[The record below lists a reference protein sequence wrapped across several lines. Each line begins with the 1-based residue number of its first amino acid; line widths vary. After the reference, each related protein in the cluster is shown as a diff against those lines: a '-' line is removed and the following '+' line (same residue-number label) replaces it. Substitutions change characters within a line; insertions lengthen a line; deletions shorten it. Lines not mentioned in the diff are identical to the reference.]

1 MVATARAP
9 LRADRLRTLNA
20 PRPVTVELHANGSP
34 AKVWRS
40 NCNGG
45 GQEANASV
53 EKQLRRSDGQR
64 SDGQETTAAVVETI
78 IEMWRIDDEW
88 WRQLISRSYFAV
100 LLEGGT
106 RVVLF
111 EDLVTHEWF
120 MQTA

>member
-1 MVATARAP
+1 MVAPSRAP
-9 LRADRLRTLNA
+9 LRTDRLRTLNA
-20 PRPVTVELHANGSP
+20 PRLVTVELLADGAP

-40 NCNGG
+40 NSNGV
-45 GQEANASV
+45 GQ
-53 EKQLRRSDGQR
+53 
-64 SDGQETTAAVVETI
+64 DGQEENAAVVETVL
-78 IEMWRIDDEW
+78 EMWRIDDEW
-88 WRQLISRSYFAV
+88 WRQLISRRYFAV